1 MRFHDLRKTA
11 ALRRVRSAAPA
22 MRSIDSF
29 PGIMKVTIVRR
40 REDRMIR
47 WIRKNLLSGVMII
60 GILVGIGL
68 LVYPSIANYWN
79 QFHQSRAIMSYNEAV
94 DSMSREDYAKIL
106 DSARKYNEKLAQRG
120 LHFTMTDA
128 ERAEYEKELNI
139 DGTGIMGY
147 ISVPKFHIR
156 VPVYHGTEESVL
168 QVAIGHLET
177 TSLPVGGENTHT
189 QVSGHRGLPSARLF
203 TDLDKIR
210 EGDTWTITVL
220 NETLTYE
227 CDQIRIVEPE
237 DLSELQ
243 MVEGQDLCTL
253 ITCTP
258 YGINTHRLLVRG
270 HRVPN
275 AQGTADITA
284 DGIQIEPVYIA
295 PVLAIPAIIILLI
308 VLLISTRRAKKMD
321 SAAIMQWYKD
331 RMKLKE

>member
-1 MRFHDLRKTA
+1 
-11 ALRRVRSAAPA
+11 
-22 MRSIDSF
+22 
-29 PGIMKVTIVRR
+29 
-40 REDRMIR
+40 MIR

-220 NETLTYE
+220 NETMTYE
-227 CDQIRIVEPE
+227 
-237 DLSELQ
+237 
-243 MVEGQDLCTL
+243 
-253 ITCTP
+253 
-258 YGINTHRLLVRG
+258 
-270 HRVPN
+270 
-275 AQGTADITA
+275 
-284 DGIQIEPVYIA
+284 
-295 PVLAIPAIIILLI
+295 
-308 VLLISTRRAKKMD
+308 
-321 SAAIMQWYKD
+321 
-331 RMKLKE
+331 